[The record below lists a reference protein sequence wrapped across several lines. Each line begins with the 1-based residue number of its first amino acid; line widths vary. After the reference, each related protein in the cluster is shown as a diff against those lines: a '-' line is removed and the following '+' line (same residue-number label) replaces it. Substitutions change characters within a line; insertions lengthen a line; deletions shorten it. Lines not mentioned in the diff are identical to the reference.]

1 MVLNIGIK
9 VLSSL
14 SILILTCFTMKNK
27 RFESKSESFY
37 QAKSDTISDSTIIE
51 MEKWVKEERKYWDST
66 CQAETKRAKA
76 DIKNKKLVYFHY
88 FGMVEQY
95 RGNEEMN
102 ALLRKY
108 NIQIDSTAYF
118 CTVPSELQ
126 NCYATLMDKE
136 IDRKFGSKFIDS
148 LRNVAEVQYIK
159 KYPDKVYR
167 FEECDMISR
176 YPGDKDYGDFF
187 KNSERDFW
195 KSVEYPSDFEF
206 RKDKDLYSSMSANFI
221 LYKTGKISD
230 IKIDI
235 RLHNK
240 KNYKYSSYFINHLKN
255 FVKST
260 KWVPAKAA
268 GIPVNSEIEIT
279 LFFK

>member
-14 SILILTCFTMKNK
+14 SIIILTCFATKNK
-27 RFESKSESFY
+27 RFESKSESLY
-37 QAKSDTISDSTIIE
+37 KTKSDTISDSTYIKRAKWIE
-51 MEKWVKEERKYWDST
+51 EEKKYWDST
-66 CQAETKRAKA
+66 CHAETKRAKA
-76 DIKNKKLVYFHY
+76 DIKKNKLVYFHY
-88 FGMVEQY
+88 FGMVDEQK
-95 RGNEEMN
+95 GNAEMN
-102 ALLRKY
+102 ELLKKY
-108 NIQIDSTAYF
+108 NIDIDSALSY
-118 CTVPSELQ
+118 CTVPSNVQ
-126 NCYATLMDKE
+126 NCYPKIMRAE
-136 IDRKFGSKFIDS
+136 INRKFGSKFIDS
-148 LRNVAEVQYIK
+148 LRSVAEVQYIK

-176 YPGDKDYGDFF
+176 YPGDKDYSDFF

-195 KSVEYPSDFEF
+195 KDVDYPDDFEY
-206 RKDKDLYSSMSANFI
+206 RKDKDYYSHISAEFI

-235 RLHNK
+235 KFQNK

-255 FVKST
+255 FVKNT

-268 GIPVNSEIEIT
+268 GIPVNSEMEIT